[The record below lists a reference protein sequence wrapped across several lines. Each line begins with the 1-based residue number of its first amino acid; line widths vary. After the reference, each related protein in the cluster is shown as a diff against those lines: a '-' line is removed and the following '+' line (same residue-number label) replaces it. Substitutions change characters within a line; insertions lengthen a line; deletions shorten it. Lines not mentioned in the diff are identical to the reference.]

1 MMEPREETDRGSR
14 LQLLAIVLVTLLVM
28 VLGVLVVVAPDRMG
42 VPQPLATPVA
52 TPAEGDRVM
61 GDG

>member
-1 MMEPREETDRGSR
+1 MNRPRQESDRGSR
-14 LQLLAIVLVTLLVM
+14 IQLVAIILVTLLVM

-52 TPAEGDRVM
+52 EPAD
-61 GDG
+61 GDGASGS